1 MILDE
6 VSLNNLEILIEGLFE
21 DKMDYEIK
29 DYVIDK
35 TISKSKELKNLLSK
49 VFSKIKKRSIY
60 DLEFIDSL
68 NVSYTTK
75 KVLKRFLYKFR
86 TSLFAE
92 RDDILDE
99 YSSYKLYYDDIKD
112 LQLFTDEKEE
122 RELFL
127 EYQKTK
133 SKAIYNEIL
142 ERSLRFVPYYIRK
155 WLSKKDDDIELDFM
169 DLVQE
174 GNLGVMHA
182 IEKYDLNKGLRFN
195 SYAKYWIKHRVT
207 KAIINQSRAIKLS
220 YIGNYALNNIDNIET
235 SGDKVIIGNYCIN
248 KQTLENYKM
257 FKNQLT
263 SLQDIV
269 SNDLGEEVELIDTLI
284 DNKISFEDE
293 FEKKELIKQ
302 MISEIEDERLREIIL
317 LRYGFNNNKIY
328 SGMEIAQKKGLTR
341 QRIGQLEKRA
351 LEELEKTKI
360 KKMLEENNYG
370 K

>member
-1 MILDE
+1 
-6 VSLNNLEILIEGLFE
+6 
-21 DKMDYEIK
+21 
-29 DYVIDK
+29 
-35 TISKSKELKNLLSK
+35 
-49 VFSKIKKRSIY
+49 
-60 DLEFIDSL
+60 
-68 NVSYTTK
+68 
-75 KVLKRFLYKFR
+75 
-86 TSLFAE
+86 
-92 RDDILDE
+92 
-99 YSSYKLYYDDIKD
+99 
-112 LQLFTDEKEE
+112 
-122 RELFL
+122 
-127 EYQKTK
+127 
-133 SKAIYNEIL
+133 
-142 ERSLRFVPYYIRK
+142 
-155 WLSKKDDDIELDFM
+155 
-169 DLVQE
+169 
-174 GNLGVMHA
+174 
-182 IEKYDLNKGLRFN
+182 
-195 SYAKYWIKHRVT
+195 
-207 KAIINQSRAIKLS
+207 
-220 YIGNYALNNIDNIET
+220 
-235 SGDKVIIGNYCIN
+235 
-248 KQTLENYKM
+248 M